1 MWSQQWPNS
10 LSVLGCSRRTVR
22 KMKPASKRRDS
33 QLMIKKTREVWV
45 GSKLPLNNPS
55 LLLCPLTFTISL
67 CFTNWRPRTSWY
79 FLSCCGSVVVRLSA
93 EFEGLRFDSLLG
105 LIPRSQQDRKPSFF
119 GTQIHQLTALL
130 ILFPSQHDSSCW
142 LNPRNDVWRNNLGG
156 RTKKERSQASRNS
169 FLCYSVQ

>member
-1 MWSQQWPNS
+1 MKNSLNTSQMWPQQWPS
-10 LSVLGCSRRTVR
+10 SPSVLGCSRRAVR
-22 KMKPASKRRDS
+22 KTKPTSKRRDS
-33 QLMIKKTREVWV
+33 QLRSKKTREVWV

-55 LLLCPLTFTISL
+55 LLFCPLTFTISL

-119 GTQIHQLTALL
+119 GTQIHQLLALL
-130 ILFPSQHDSSCW
+130 ILFPSQHGSSCW
-142 LNPRNDVWRNNLGG
+142 LNLRTWRL
-156 RTKKERSQASRNS
+156 TQ
-169 FLCYSVQ
+169 